1 MEIRHFMI
9 NCIAYIFLGMF
20 LMILSVRRFSLKKT
34 AEILLG
40 SVIILIGAETA
51 VLRWEHNKNVFFQM
65 AGLRMLAA
73 QGVAL

>member
-51 VLRWEHNKNVFFQM
+51 VFRWEHNKIVFF
-65 AGLRMLAA
+65 
-73 QGVAL
+73 